1 MEQAHKEAQDAVE
14 RQLQEQINEQQA
26 LQQMKEIDFKLQEL
40 IPKIKELNQIC
51 KELGRD
57 KVRYE
62 TAIINEVRP
71 DRTKLSKIII
81 KVFEDYDNQ
90 EEYGQIP
97 SDVFTDDVYMDV
109 RQFYEEAEEEA
120 PGCARQCGQSDAKWP
135 S

>member
-1 MEQAHKEAQDAVE
+1 
-14 RQLQEQINEQQA
+14 
-26 LQQMKEIDFKLQEL
+26 MKEIDFKLQEL

-62 TAIINEVRP
+62 TAIVNEVRP

-109 RQFYEEAEEEA
+109 RQFYEEAEEEDF
-120 PGCARQCGQSDAKWP
+120 S
-135 S
+135 